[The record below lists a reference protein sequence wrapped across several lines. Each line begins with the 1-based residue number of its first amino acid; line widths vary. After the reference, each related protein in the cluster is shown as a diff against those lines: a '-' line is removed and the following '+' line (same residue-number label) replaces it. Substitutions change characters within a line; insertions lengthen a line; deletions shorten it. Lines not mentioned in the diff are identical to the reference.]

1 MMDDPKF
8 LEAKARYIDLLR
20 SIGQPERK
28 MGLAASIVGL
38 LTLAYAV
45 MQGGGFDSP
54 VGLAGITATAAGWT
68 LFVHA
73 GIKRARFVRA
83 NPFRSNV

>member
-8 LEAKARYIDLLR
+8 LEAKARYLDTLR
-20 SIGQPERK
+20 AIGQQERK

-38 LTLAYAV
+38 LTLAYA
-45 MQGGGFDSP
+45 MTQGGGFESP
-54 VGLAGITATAAGWT
+54 FGLAGISATAAGWT